1 MTKLLEKA
9 FEEASRLPE
18 MDQNALA
25 KWVLDEMQSER
36 VWARTFAESE
46 DVLEKLADEAIAEK
60 RKGKAIPLDLNRLWN
75 RQQHTNSGSAMM
87 HSRQKPG
94 SRRRGTTDFSPR
106 ILIIR
111 ASILSGF
118 TQLDRFSPSE

>member
-25 KWVLDEMQSER
+25 KWVLDELQSER
-36 VWARTFAESE
+36 AWARTFSESE

-60 RKGKAIPLDLNRLWN
+60 RRGKTIPLDRNRL
-75 RQQHTNSGSAMM
+75 
-87 HSRQKPG
+87 
-94 SRRRGTTDFSPR
+94 
-106 ILIIR
+106 
-111 ASILSGF
+111 
-118 TQLDRFSPSE
+118 